1 MDVSRVSDIN
11 FEVNLKCYLK
21 FISAGLVDNFALVD
35 SFSQTGPAVFALTL
49 KT

>member
-11 FEVNLKCYLK
+11 FEVNLKCYVKL
-21 FISAGLVDNFALVD
+21 SAGLVDNFALVD